1 MDELTQAADRGDTLE
16 VRKLAAEGFGVNGAG
31 GDGPL
36 HLTAYNGH
44 AETAKALELGACPS
58 IARSSFTAAAHPL
71 ARQSQQAIF
80 RLAGRWLLGQT
91 R

>member
-1 MDELTQAADRGDTLE
+1 MDELTQAADRGYTLE

-44 AETAKALELGACPS
+44 AETAKALLELCNARWKVPSLDSAACHCNSRPC
-58 IARSSFTAAAHPL
+58 R
-71 ARQSQQAIF
+71 
-80 RLAGRWLLGQT
+80 
-91 R
+91 